1 MTVAILAVVQSWNA
15 FLLPLI
21 ALNSP
26 SEATIPLGVANYQT
40 EYSQDTAAILA
51 YTALSMIPALVFFLA
66 AERRIVG
73 GLSGA
78 VKG

>member
-1 MTVAILAVVQSWNA
+1 L
-15 FLLPLI
+15 
-21 ALNSP
+21 
-26 SEATIPLGVANYQT
+26 PLGVAQFAT
-40 EYSQDTAAILA
+40 QYSTDTARILA
-51 YTALSMIPALVFFLA
+51 FTALSMVPALAFFSL

>member
-1 MTVAILAVVQSWNA
+1 M
-15 FLLPLI
+15 
-21 ALNSP
+21 
-26 SEATIPLGVANYQT
+26 ANYSTQ
-40 EYSQDTAAILA
+40 YSQDTARVLA
-51 YTALSMIPALVFFLA
+51 FTALSMLPALVFFVL